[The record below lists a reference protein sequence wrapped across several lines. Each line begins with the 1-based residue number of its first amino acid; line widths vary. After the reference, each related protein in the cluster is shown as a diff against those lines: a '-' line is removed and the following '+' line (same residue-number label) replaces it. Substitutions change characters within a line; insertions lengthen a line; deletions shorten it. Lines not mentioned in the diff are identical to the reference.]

1 MRTLSVRILL
11 CLSIVLF
18 AGQSIRHSNAQNAQ
32 TAQEQEKDRTTPYY
46 TLLTPGMLAGPVFT
60 YPFTTGKFRVEA
72 RNLIMGRAK
81 ASNVPTPADAVM
93 ELRGGAVTSIINGQA
108 QGRTEGDFWTVEKG
122 SHLDIENKG
131 AVAVIRAVYVYPGG
145 K

>member
-18 AGQSIRHSNAQNAQ
+18 AAQAIRHSNAQNAPAAQ
-32 TAQEQEKDRTTPYY
+32 AKDGTAPYY

-60 YPFTTGKFRVEA
+60 YPFATGKFRVEA

-81 ASNVPTPADAVM
+81 ASGVPPPADAVM
-93 ELRGGAVTSIINGQA
+93 ELRGGAVTTIINGQA
-108 QGRTEGDFWTVEKG
+108 QERTEGDFWTVEKG